1 LTSVLITKIKIALFT
16 KEITRI
22 KIQLFLTI
30 NLTKPMKKF
39 IPIALLL
46 LSLVIFSC
54 KTKKEIVS
62 PDVKQQNSS
71 QTVRLPSIE
80 GTIPTK
86 DELLGIEALA
96 IEMADVYCQKK
107 EVELKSEKIGISDKI
122 TNRIE
127 ELNNQLKLMSE
138 KFKEK
143 YPEDKHQKE
152 FDKFYN
158 ELITKCK

>member
-1 LTSVLITKIKIALFT
+1 
-16 KEITRI
+16 
-22 KIQLFLTI
+22 
-30 NLTKPMKKF
+30 
-39 IPIALLL
+39 
-46 LSLVIFSC
+46 
-54 KTKKEIVS
+54 
-62 PDVKQQNSS
+62 
-71 QTVRLPSIE
+71 
-80 GTIPTK
+80 
-86 DELLGIEALA
+86 LA